1 MEPESLE
8 EDRQHV
14 SYKVG
19 TTGHPPLSSARRHR
33 LERHVADSALPIAGP
48 FRLWMGT
55 RATLPDRRP
64 AIGRSTRA
72 VTLFYAIGHQ
82 HLGLTLAPVT
92 GELVAALITGDAPV
106 IDLAPFPIER
116 F

>member
-19 TTGHPPLSSARRHR
+19 TTGHPPSSSARRQR
-33 LERHVADSALPIAGP
+33 LERHVADLTLPIAGP
-48 FRLWMGT
+48 FRRWVGA
-55 RATLPDRRP
+55 RPTLPDYLP
-64 AIGRSTRA
+64 
-72 VTLFYAIGHQ
+72 AIGHQ